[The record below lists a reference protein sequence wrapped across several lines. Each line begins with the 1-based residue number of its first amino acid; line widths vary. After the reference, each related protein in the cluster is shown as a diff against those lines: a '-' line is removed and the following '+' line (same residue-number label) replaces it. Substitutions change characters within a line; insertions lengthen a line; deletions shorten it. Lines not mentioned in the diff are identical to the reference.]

1 MSTPPSPRAPKRLQ
15 RRAVRGLAALLALI
29 GNLGAGICASH
40 AALTSRPAFFA
51 SPRACAASKLFSK
64 QECDDGFGDALA
76 EIRARGL
83 TFVSQFECVARFQLC
98 ERVGLGAEAD
108 SKHAF
113 TPTLLGIEIARGP
126 GGRLSK
132 PVFAVETSPELFP
145 PKPIVSAVPP
155 APEALGAWESV
166 QKVRRPSAEL
176 PVDHFELV
184 EFLGNQEALGA
195 LSTQSGGSAHRSRH
209 NGIEV
214 ARNGATAAR
223 TSAKRALHRVIGAP
237 GALKPLSGSRRDET

>member
-98 ERVGLGAEAD
+98 ERVGLGAEAELETRL
-108 SKHAF
+108 HAD
-113 TPTLLGIEIARGP
+113 LARY
-126 GGRLSK
+126 RNRQ
-132 PVFAVETSPELFP
+132 
-145 PKPIVSAVPP
+145 
-155 APEALGAWESV
+155 GAWRTPLQASV
-166 QKVRRPSAEL
+166 RGR
-176 PVDHFELV
+176 D
-184 EFLGNQEALGA
+184 
-195 LSTQSGGSAHRSRH
+195 
-209 NGIEV
+209 V
-214 ARNGATAAR
+214 A
-223 TSAKRALHRVIGAP
+223 
-237 GALKPLSGSRRDET
+237 